1 MKAFFDIDTQIDF
14 LFPAGAL
21 YGPGAERVIPAV
33 ARLNQ
38 HAAERGIPLIS
49 TTCAHPE
56 DAQEF
61 RTWAPHCVVDTVG
74 QRKPQATLLAKRVTI
89 PNRPAYLD
97 LGDAKQILVEK
108 DDLDLFSN
116 PNVPVLLDRLGADEC
131 FVYGVFT
138 EYCVQCALS
147 GLLKIGRRVSL
158 VTEATAHLSEVEG
171 EKVVRSFIAAGG
183 KRVAL
188 ADALR

>member
-21 YGPGAERVIPAV
+21 YGLGAERVIPAV
-33 ARLNQ
+33 ALLNK

-56 DAQEF
+56 DAREF
-61 RTWAPHCVVDTVG
+61 RTWAPHCVVDTAG

-89 PNRPAYLD
+89 PNRPAD
-97 LGDAKQILVEK
+97 LEFGDAQQILLEK

-116 PNVPVLLDRLGADEC
+116 PNVPALLDRLRIDEC
-131 FVYGVFT
+131 LVYGVFT
-138 EYCVQCALS
+138 EYCVQCALT
-147 GLLKIGRRVSL
+147 GLLKSGLRVSL

-171 EKVVRSFIAAGG
+171 EKVVSDFMAAGG
-183 KRVAL
+183 KRIAL